1 MWYAELEAL
10 KQAVCFRVGFHHWP
24 STARRGIPS
33 SAGWQIFQMMPEAQ
47 LAVACCCAAL
57 LAV

>member
-10 KQAVCFRVGFHHWP
+10 KQEVCFCVGFHPWP

-33 SAGWQIFQMMPEAQ
+33 TAGCQFFQMMLEAQ
-47 LAVACCCAAL
+47 LAVTCCCAAL